1 VPPYSGESRKEGA
14 GTTNNVIMGLIS
26 FKCYVLILLIILN
39 NNNNN
44 NNMQK
49 CILFWVISRR

>member
-1 VPPYSGESRKEGA
+1 VEELVPPYSGESRKVGA

-26 FKCYVLILLIILN
+26 LKCYVLILLIILN

-44 NNMQK
+44 NNNNNM
-49 CILFWVISRR
+49 